1 VLVERESPKPYDKTQ
16 RLKFDSF
23 FSLEPAASM
32 SLAAHSSRPTISPL
46 PEKVRDYLA
55 ELGKRTGGDIRTD
68 SFNRVLYSTDSSIYQ
83 VMPYAVVLPKN
94 MEELHVGVELAAK
107 YRVPILPRAGGSSLA
122 GQTVNEA
129 VVFDLNRHLSR
140 ILEVNSEEQ
149 WVRVEPGVVLDHLN
163 AQLRPMN
170 LQFGPDPASSNRA
183 GMGGIVANNS
193 TGSHS
198 IVYGMTADHVLE
210 TGVLLADGSRAHF
223 APLEN
228 GSLAAKCQLAGQEG
242 QIYRELSALAGSDA
256 NKKIIREH
264 TPRHWRRCGGYNLDR
279 LAPEGTTF
287 AIPPDPRFNL
297 AKLMCG
303 SEGTLGVMHE
313 LKLNLVTKPTLST
326 LAVVHFDKLYTAL
339 SSVSTILEVGP
350 TAVELLDHLGITLC
364 RDVPDY
370 ARRLRNFVEGFP
382 NCVLITEFTGESD
395 AELVAK
401 FARLREH
408 LMSQGIPFTA
418 ITEAKTP
425 IQQEDV
431 WVVRKAGLGLLMS
444 IKGDHKPIPFIEDAA
459 VPVEYLADYVT
470 KIEDFCKDIGT
481 QVAYYAHASA
491 GCLHIKPLLNT
502 KKALEIAKLPRI
514 AEFAV
519 DLLHG
524 CGGVL
529 SSEHGDGRTRTWLN
543 EQFFGPELY
552 GLYRQVKR
560 SFDPH
565 NLMNPGNVV
574 DGPTMTGHL
583 RYDDQYKVE
592 QLHEHLDFSADQG
605 FVRAVEMCN
614 GAGICRKL
622 NTGTMCPSFMVT
634 QEEEHSTR
642 GRANLLR
649 AAMSGILPRESF
661 TSERLY
667 DALDLCI
674 ECKACKSECPSSVDM
689 AKIKFEFLAHY
700 YEKNGVP
707 LRARL
712 MVGIARASRWN
723 SGPLA
728 PAVNALLANRIVKV
742 LLERFL
748 GISAERQ
755 LPQFARQPFT
765 TWFKNREPRTATGK
779 QVVLFNDTFNTYN
792 YPEVSI
798 AATEVLEAA
807 GYEVLLPGHYCC
819 GRPAISKG
827 FVNQARAAARDCVEK
842 LFPFAERGTAI
853 VGLEPSCLLT
863 LRDELFVLLPDEPR
877 VATIA
882 MQSFLFEEFIANLA
896 DAGTLNLDFKQA
908 LGKVLLHGHCHQKA
922 LVGTAPSKRTL
933 SVAGGEVQEVDSG
946 CCGMAGSFGYEAEHY
961 DVSLAMGER
970 RLLPAVRAVGDDTT
984 IVAAGVSCRQQIKH
998 GTGRRGLHPAEALH
1012 AALFPEKK

>member
-1 VLVERESPKPYDKTQ
+1 MSI
-16 RLKFDSF
+16 
-23 FSLEPAASM
+23 AANSK
-32 SLAAHSSRPTISPL
+32 RPTISPI
-46 PEKVRDYLA
+46 PDKVRDYLV

-68 SFNRVLYSTDSSIYQ
+68 SINRVLYSTDSSIYQ

-94 MEELHVGVELAAK
+94 IEELHAGVELAAK
-107 YRVPILPRAGGSSLA
+107 YGVPILPRTGGSSLA
-122 GQTVNEA
+122 GQTVGEA
-129 VVFDLNRHLSR
+129 VVFDLNRHLSQ
-140 ILEVNSEEQ
+140 ILEVNVEEH
-149 WVRVEPGVVLDHLN
+149 WVRVQPGVVLDHLN
-163 AQLRPMN
+163 AHLRGMG

-198 IVYGMTADHVLE
+198 IVYGMTADHLLE
-210 TGVLLADGSRAHF
+210 TDVFLADGSRAHF
-223 APLEN
+223 GAVEKDA
-228 GSLAAKCQLAGQEG
+228 LAAKCKLAGHEG
-242 QIYRELSALAGSDA
+242 HIYRELTKLVENEA
-256 NKKIIREH
+256 NKRIIREH

-279 LAPEGTTF
+279 LDPTGTTY
-287 AIPPDPRFNL
+287 ALPPDPRFNL

-303 SEGTLGVMHE
+303 SEGSLGVMHE
-313 LKLNLVTKPTLST
+313 IKLNLVTKPKLST

-339 SSVSTILEVGP
+339 SSVPTILEVGP
-350 TAVELLDHLGITLC
+350 TAVELLDDLGITLC
-364 RDVPDY
+364 RDIPDY
-370 ARRLRNFVEGFP
+370 ARRLRNFVEGYP
-382 NCVLITEFTGESD
+382 NCVLITEFTGDTD

-408 LMSQGIPFTA
+408 LTSQGVPFTA

-444 IKGDHKPIPFIEDAA
+444 IKGDYKPIPFIEDAA
-459 VPVEYLADYVT
+459 VPVEFLADYVT
-470 KIEDFCKDIGT
+470 KIEDFCNGIGT
-481 QVAYYAHASA
+481 RVAYYAHASA

-502 KKALEIAKLPRI
+502 KQAEEIAKLPQI

-519 DLLHG
+519 DLLNGH
-524 CGGVL
+524 GGVL

-543 EQFFGPELY
+543 ERFFGPELY

-560 SFDPH
+560 IFDPQ

-574 DGPTMTGHL
+574 DGPAMTEHL
-583 RYDDQYKVE
+583 RYDDQYETEPIK
-592 QLHEHLDFSADQG
+592 EHLDFSSDQG

-649 AAMSGILPRESF
+649 AALSGVLPPESF

-667 DALDLCI
+667 EALDLCI

-700 YEKNGVP
+700 HEKNGTP
-707 LRARL
+707 LRSRL
-712 MVGIARASRWN
+712 MADIARASRWS
-723 SGPLA
+723 SGALA
-728 PAVNALLANRIVKV
+728 PLVNAILSNRLMKVVLDKV
-742 LLERFL
+742 LGVSVR
-748 GISAERQ
+748 RQ
-755 LPQFARQPFT
+755 LPQFAREPFT
-765 TWFKNREPRTATGK
+765 TWFANRGSRPATGK

-807 GYEVLLPGHYCC
+807 GFEVLLPGHYCC

-827 FVNQARAAARDCVEK
+827 LVDKARALARDCVEK
-842 LFPFAERGTAI
+842 LSPFAERGIPI

-863 LRDELFVLLPDEPR
+863 LRDEVFTLLPNEPR
-877 VATIA
+877 TEKIA
-882 MQSFLFEEFIANLA
+882 ENSFLFEEFIAKLA
-896 DAGTLNLDFKQA
+896 DAGELNLDIKQA

-922 LVGTAPSKRTL
+922 LVGTAPSKRAL
-933 SVAGGEVQEVDSG
+933 SVAGGDVQEVDSG
-946 CCGMAGSFGYEAEHY
+946 CCGMAGSFGYESEHY
-961 DVSLAMGER
+961 DVSIAMGER
-970 RLLPAVRAVGDDTT
+970 RLLPAVRAVSDDTT

-998 GTGRRGLHPAEALH
+998 GTGRRALHPAEALH
-1012 AALFPEKK
+1012 RALFTEQVNL